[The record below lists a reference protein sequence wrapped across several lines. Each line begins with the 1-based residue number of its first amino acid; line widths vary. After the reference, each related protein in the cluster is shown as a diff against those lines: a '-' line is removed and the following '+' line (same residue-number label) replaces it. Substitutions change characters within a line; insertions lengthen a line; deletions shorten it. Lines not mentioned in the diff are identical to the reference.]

1 MKMGQTT
8 GEENSS
14 DKSIENNKQHNQK
27 EKSSESEKQ
36 RQSLLP
42 SASCSTARQARE
54 YIPRSGIKKYNN
66 ALGNLIPIRLQTQ
79 QKEDAP
85 ADKAGLF
92 SYVYI
97 TWMTHYLWKAYKKGL
112 TIKDLPSISV
122 YDSCEYNA
130 LRLDVL
136 WQQEL
141 SKNGPNAASF
151 STVAWRFVRT
161 RVYISCILLASS
173 LIFGFISPT
182 ILMRKILEH
191 MESPEENF
199 WDGIKWVVLLALCDS
214 LRAFFFTWTWNMNY
228 KTGLRLKSAC
238 TTLLYKK
245 IIRLNSL
252 GDKNTGEVINLFC
265 NDSQRL
271 FDVIIYGPMII
282 SGPIVISCG
291 VIYILWLF
299 NPISLLGM
307 VAFLSFY
314 PCQFLISRATGY
326 FRKKSIDIT
335 DSRVRLMSEILESI
349 KLIKMYAW
357 EKYFSQK
364 LLAIRKKEERW
375 LHKTAYFQSLS
386 ISLTPAIPVI
396 SAIITFLTHVASGNG
411 LTAAQAFPMTT
422 LFGNLLRLAFTSLR
436 DTMRYFIAALLSLRR
451 FKVFPFVSV
460 LNAQIRTSFMF
471 LQVALV
477 NITTAKITFGR
488 IKSVLL
494 LDEGNCQAS
503 KPIVR
508 SQAVAIANG
517 TFVCDSVKLQTDK
530 PISSKKKKTPLSSN
544 PTELESLNQPA
555 QEAKYVEV
563 LSDVHFGAPK
573 GKLVGICG
581 HVGSGKSSLLLAAL
595 GQLRMTKGHILREGS
610 CAYVSQQAWV
620 MNGTFKENI
629 LFGEEFDAKRYYH
642 TITIC
647 NLKDD
652 LNMLPGGDETE
663 IGERGVNLSGG
674 QRQRVALAR
683 AYYAN
688 RDIYF
693 LDDPLSA
700 VDAYVGSYIFEKL
713 IIEALR
719 NKSILF
725 VTHHIQFLKR
735 CDEIYMMAKGK
746 IVEHGTHEELMRLDR
761 EYASMVKS
769 GIVAAEDNLLT
780 GKSAGTTQGSILN
793 DDDNSDSQKAVT
805 EFGSKENH
813 TKEKLYKGKT
823 LTVEEKAEK
832 GAVKSYT
839 YHIYIQATGG
849 YVVAILVF
857 LTFFLNVGSSAFSTW
872 WLAVWIKAG
881 GGNTTIPESNKIIYS
896 ENINA
901 NPDFLYYQNIYAA
914 CIGGILLTS
923 LIRGFVI
930 MFATIKASTT
940 LHNMFFYKLIGA
952 PLKFFETT
960 PSGRIQNVFSRDMD
974 EIDNYLPISIEN
986 MVQNIFTCSFAI
998 FFICGVLPWFFF
1010 PLLIFGGLFF
1020 FVSKLF
1026 RVGMRDLKR
1035 MENVSRSPVLSF
1047 VTTTIQGLNTIH
1059 AFQKEK
1065 NFVHKFEELFNTNNL
1080 CQYLCQAA
1088 MRWSAVRL
1096 DSLVIASSFITALL
1110 VICLKNELSPA
1121 FAGLAMAY
1129 STQMTGVFQYTV
1141 RLMSETEMRFISVE
1155 RISYYLKTLQREGAS
1170 KTADVKPAD
1179 NWPSHGKIEF
1189 KSVQMRYR
1197 EELPLVLVGVSFSIK
1212 AGEKIGIVGRTG
1224 SGKSSLAV
1232 ALFRLVEICE
1242 GIIKIDGINIS
1253 KLELDVLRSKLSII
1267 PQDPILFSGTIRS
1280 NLDPFQQHTDSDI
1293 WNTLEKT
1300 RMKDKVSLM
1309 TGNLDASVGFGGN
1322 NLSVGERQLLC
1333 LSRALLHSTKILLLD
1348 EATAAVDPET
1358 EAAVQNTLQNEFA
1371 DCTILTIAHRLQTV
1385 VASDRILV
1393 MSNGLKIANIIP
1405 IMMLGRKQSL
1415 KGEPVLADYGPEES
1429 LNESADIEWVNKLWV
1444 RRLMR
1449 FCALVSLA
1457 SVCLNTPK
1465 TFDKIPSLQYVTFIC
1480 DLLVTFLFTAEMI
1493 AKMYIRGILKRDKSY
1508 LKDHWCQFDA
1518 SMVIFLWLSVI
1529 LQMFEMLGFLV
1540 KFSYA
1545 SIMRAPRPLIMIRFL
1560 RVFLKFSM
1568 PKNRIN
1574 QIFKRSS
1581 QQIYNVTLFFLFF
1594 MSLYGFLGVQFF
1606 GELKNHCV
1614 LNTTDPSYIT
1624 INSLAIPD
1632 TFCSTDP
1639 ESGYQCPE
1647 GMICMKLELTKYIIG
1662 FNGFDEFATS
1672 IFTVYQA
1679 ASQEGWVFIMYRA
1692 IDSLP
1697 AWRAVLYFSTMIFFL
1712 AWLVKNVFIAVITE
1726 TFNEIR
1732 VQFQQM
1738 WGVRGQISN
1747 SSASQILTGDDN
1759 GWKLVTLDENKH
1771 GSLASPY
1778 CHAILRS
1785 PHFRMVVMC
1794 AILANGITTATMSF
1808 KHDEQPR
1815 HTYYGN
1821 YYYAEIAFTI
1831 FLDLETLFKI
1841 WCLGFRSYF
1850 KHSIHKFELLLAVG
1864 TTIHILPFCY
1874 LSGFTYFQVLRVV
1887 RLIKA
1892 SPMLEDFVYKIFGP
1906 GKKLGS
1912 LIIFTMCLLVIS
1924 SSISMQLFCFLC
1936 DFTKFET
1943 FPEAFMSMFQ
1953 ILTQEAWVD
1962 VMDETMLRT
1971 HETMA
1976 PFVAVYF
1983 ILYHL
1988 FVTLIVLSLFVAVI
2002 LDNLELDEDI
2012 KKLKQ
2017 LKFREQSAEIKE
2029 SLPFRLRIF
2038 EKFPDSPQMTCL
2050 HKVPS
2055 DFNLPKV
2062 RESFMR
2068 QFVLEVE
2075 DEENEGAKRTN
2086 ETFDSKMLYR
2096 KQRPVKILNNPPKV
2110 RSVVTNLK
2118 KAAVIY
2124 IINDSNN
2131 QRLLLGDSAMIPV
2144 PGKGLLKPQGTV
2156 SSAKQLRID
2165 QKKSIRRSV
2174 RSGSIKLKQ
2183 TYEHLMEN
2191 GDIGGINRVSSS
2203 RSRPHDLDIK
2213 LLQAKRQQAEMRRNQ
2228 REDDL
2233 RENHPFFDTPLF
2245 VVPRESKFRK
2255 ICQLLVYARYDAR
2268 LKDPLTGKER
2278 KVQYK
2283 SLHNFLGLV
2292 TYLDWVMICATTLSC
2307 ISMMFETP
2315 RYRVMEVPAL
2325 QIAEYGF
2332 VIFMSIELALKIL
2345 ADGLF
2350 FTPKA
2355 YIKDV
2360 ASVLDVF
2367 IYIVSLVFL
2376 CWMPKSV
2383 PPNSG
2388 AQLLMILRC
2397 VRPLRIFTLVPHMRK
2412 VVYELCRGFKEILLV
2427 STLLILLM
2435 FVFASYG
2442 VQLYG
2447 GRLARCNDPT
2457 ILKREDCVGVFMRRV
2472 FVTKMKLRPGKDE
2485 SYPSILVP
2493 RVWAN
2498 PKRFNF
2504 DNIGDAMMALFE
2516 VLSFKGW
2523 LDVRDVLIK
2532 ALGPVH
2538 AIYIH
2543 IYIFLGCM
2551 IGLTLFVG
2559 VVIAN
2564 YSENKGTALLTV
2576 DQRRWCDLKKR
2587 LKIAQ
2592 PLHLPPRP
2600 DGKKFRAFIY
2610 DITQNIYFK
2619 RFIAVMVITNSALLC
2634 VSWRIEESH
2643 TEPLAT
2649 FSMILTLVFL
2659 VEVIMKNIAFTPR
2672 GYWQSRRNR
2681 YDLLVTV
2688 VGVIWIVV
2696 HCTMKND
2703 LSYVIGFMVVILRFF
2718 TITGKHTTLKML
2730 MLTVGVSV
2738 CKSFFIIF
2746 GMFLL
2751 VFFYALAG
2759 TIIFGTVKY
2768 GEGIGRRAN
2777 FGSPV
2782 TGVAM
2787 LFRIVTGEDWNKIM
2801 HDCMIQPPYCT
2812 PADNYWE
2819 TDCGNFHASLI
2830 YFCTF
2835 YVIITYI
2842 VLNLLV
2848 AIIMENFSLFY
2859 SNEED
2864 ALLSYADIRNFQNTW
2879 NVVDDHQKGV
2889 IPVKKVKY
2897 ILRLLKGRLETDP
2910 QKDRLL
2916 FKYMCYE
2923 LERLHNGEDVTFHDV
2938 INMLS
2943 YRSVD
2948 IRKALQLEELLARE
2962 EFEYIIEE
2970 EVAKQTIR
2978 TWLQGCLKKIRAKQQ
2993 NSLIAGLRATNNALP
3008 PPQDHIEEKGKEVS
3022 VDREEETETKDVEVS
3037 KHRAKKPVVLPRSD
3051 SIGSA
3056 SGRKYLAPTL
3066 SDPASVRSDKDKI
3079 AVAKK
3084 RNSRPPTMV
3093 KNNLPHLTE
3102 NTEQSRQ
3109 QRETLNSKAPA
3120 PKVSSV
3126 MLEVRE
3132 WWKEQLA
3139 YSSESSEDEV

>member
-1 MKMGQTT
+1 MGQNTESNY
-8 GEENSS
+8 GNN
-14 DKSIENNKQHNQK
+14 DKRIESNVQHKHNERSLEPEQ
-27 EKSSESEKQ
+27 Q
-36 RQSLLP
+36 HSLLP
-42 SASCSTARQARE
+42 KASGSTAKQVRE
-54 YIPRSGIKKYNN
+54 YIPRSGMKKYNN
-66 ALGNLIPIRLQTQ
+66 ALSNLIPIRYQN
-79 QKEDAP
+79 QKKENS
-85 ADKAGLF
+85 ADNAGLF

-97 TWMTHYLWKAYKKGL
+97 TWMTPYLWKAYKKGL
-112 TIKDLPSISV
+112 TVKDLPDISV

-141 SKNGPNAASF
+141 SQNGPNAASF
-151 STVAWRFVRT
+151 STVAWKFVRT
-161 RVYISCILLASS
+161 RVCMSCFLLTCS
-173 LIFGFISPT
+173 LIFGFLSPT

-191 MESPEENF
+191 IESPEEDF
-199 WDGIKWVVLLALCDS
+199 WDGIKWVFLLTICDS

-238 TTLLYKK
+238 TALLYKK

-252 GDKNTGEVINLFC
+252 GNKSTGEIINLFC

-291 VIYILWLF
+291 IIYILWLF
-299 NPISLLGM
+299 NPIALVGM
-307 VAFLSFY
+307 IAFLSFY
-314 PCQFLISRATGY
+314 PCQYFISRATGY
-326 FRKKSIDIT
+326 FRSKSVNVT
-335 DSRVRLMSEILESI
+335 DTRVRLMSEILECI

-357 EKYFSQK
+357 EKYFGQK
-364 LLAIRKKEERW
+364 LLAIRKKEESW

-396 SAIITFLTHVASGNG
+396 SAIITFLAHIASGSG

-422 LFGNLLRLAFTSLR
+422 LFGNLLRLALTSLK
-436 DTMRYFIAALLSLRR
+436 DTTRYFISALIALRR

-471 LQVALV
+471 LQVALL
-477 NITTAKITFGR
+477 NIAAVKITFGR
-488 IKSVLL
+488 IKVVLL
-494 LDEGNCQAS
+494 LDESSCQAS

-517 TFVCDSVKLQTDK
+517 TFVCDSMTLQTDAS
-530 PISSKKKKTPLSSN
+530 IDSKKKKKSLPITDN
-544 PTELESLNQPA
+544 PPELENLNQST

-563 LSDVHFGAPK
+563 LIDVHFGAPK

-595 GQLRMTKGHILREGS
+595 GQLRITKGHILREGT
-610 CAYVSQQAWV
+610 CAYVSQQAWIV
-620 MNGTFKENI
+620 NGTFKENI

-647 NLKDD
+647 NLKED
-652 LNMLPGGDETE
+652 LNMLPGGDDTE

-674 QRQRVALAR
+674 QKQRVALAR

-713 IIEALR
+713 ILEALR
-719 NKSILF
+719 NKSVLF
-725 VTHHIQFLKR
+725 VTHNIQFLKH
-735 CDEIYMMAKGK
+735 CDEIYMMNAGK
-746 IVEHGTHEELMRLDR
+746 IVEHGTHEDLVRLDR
-761 EYASMVKS
+761 EYASMVKNNT
-769 GIVAAEDNLLT
+769 IATEDNLSAV
-780 GKSAGTTQGSILN
+780 KSTKVTQRNTN
-793 DDDNSDSQKAVT
+793 DLEVQKKSVH
-805 EFGSKENH
+805 KENYG
-813 TKEKLYKGKT
+813 KEKLYKGT
-823 LTVEEKAEK
+823 LTMAEK
-832 GAVKSYT
+832 SETGSVKSYT
-839 YHIYIQATGG
+839 YHTYVQATGG
-849 YVVAILVF
+849 YLIAILVF
-857 LTFFLNVGSSAFSTW
+857 FTFFLNVGSSAFSTW

-881 GGNTTIPESNKIIYS
+881 GGNVTIPGTNDTVYS
-896 ENINA
+896 EDINA
-901 NPDFLYYQNIYAA
+901 NPDFPFYRDIYGA
-914 CIGGILLTS
+914 CIIGILLTS
-923 LIRGFVI
+923 FLRGLVI

-940 LHNMFFYKLIGA
+940 LHNTFLHKIISS
-952 PLKFFETT
+952 PLSFFETT
-960 PSGRIQNVFSRDMD
+960 PSGRIQNVFSRDID

-998 FFICGVLPWFFF
+998 FFICGILPWFSI
-1010 PLLIFGGLFF
+1010 PLLLFGILFF
-1020 FVSKLF
+1020 FVGKLF
-1026 RVGMRDLKR
+1026 RIGMRDLKR
-1035 MENVSRSPVLSF
+1035 MESVSRSPVLSF
-1047 VTTTIQGLNTIH
+1047 VTTTIQGLSTIH

-1065 NFVHKFEELFNTNNL
+1065 NFLYRFEELFNTNNV

-1088 MRWSAVRL
+1088 MRWSAIRL
-1096 DSLVIASSFITALL
+1096 DSLVIAASCIIALFVISF
-1110 VICLKNELSPA
+1110 KNEISPA

-1129 STQMTGVFQYTV
+1129 ATQMTGVFQYTV
-1141 RLMSETEMRFISVE
+1141 RLMSETEVRFISVE
-1155 RISYYLKTLQREGAS
+1155 RISYYLKTLQKEGANR
-1170 KTADVKPAD
+1170 TVALKPAD
-1179 NWPSHGKIEF
+1179 DWPSRGKIEF
-1189 KSVQMRYR
+1189 KAVQMRYR
-1197 EELPLVLVGVSFSIK
+1197 EELPLILLDVSFTIK

-1224 SGKSSLAV
+1224 SGKSSLVV

-1242 GIIKIDGINIS
+1242 GVIKIDGIDIS
-1253 KLELDVLRSKLSII
+1253 KLELDILRNKLSII

-1280 NLDPFQQHTDSDI
+1280 NLDPFQHHADHDI
-1293 WNTLEKT
+1293 WNVLEKT
-1300 RMKDKVSLM
+1300 QMKEKVSLM
-1309 TGNLDASVGFGGN
+1309 PGNLDASVGFGGN

-1333 LSRALLHSTKILLLD
+1333 LARALLHSTKILILD

-1358 EAAVQNTLQNEFA
+1358 EATVQNTLQNEFA
-1371 DCTILTIAHRLQTV
+1371 DCTVLTIAHRLQTV
-1385 VASDRILV
+1385 VACNRILV
-1393 MSNGLKIANIIP
+1393 MNEGKIVEFGLTIANIIP

-1449 FCALVSLA
+1449 LCALVSLA

-1465 TFDKIPSLQYVTFIC
+1465 TFEKVPSLQYVTFIC
-1480 DLLVTFLFTAEMI
+1480 DLIVTFLFTAEMI
-1493 AKMYIRGILKRDKSY
+1493 AKMHIRGILKRDKSY
-1508 LKDHWCQFDA
+1508 LKDHWCQFDGF
-1518 SMVIFLWLSVI
+1518 MVIFLWLSVI
-1529 LQMFEMLGFLV
+1529 LQMFEMLGFI

-1545 SIMRAPRPLIMIRFL
+1545 SIARSPRPLIMIRFL

-1568 PKNRIN
+1568 PRARIN

-1594 MSLYGFLGVQFF
+1594 MSLYGLLGVQFF

-1614 LNTTDPSYIT
+1614 LNTTEPNYIT

-1647 GMICMKLELTKYIIG
+1647 GMVCMKLELTKYIIG

-1738 WGVRGQISN
+1738 WGVRGHISN

-1771 GSLASPY
+1771 GGLASPL
-1778 CHAILRS
+1778 CHTILKS
-1785 PHFRMVVMC
+1785 PHFRSVIMC

-1808 KHDEQPR
+1808 KHDDKPR
-1815 HTYYGN
+1815 QTYYDN
-1821 YYYAEIAFTI
+1821 YYWAEIVFTI
-1831 FLDLETLFKI
+1831 LLDLETLFKI

-1850 KHSIHKFELLLAVG
+1850 KHSIHKFELLLAIG
-1864 TTIHILPFCY
+1864 TTLHIIPFLY
-1874 LSGFTYFQVLRVV
+1874 LSGFTFFQVLRIV

-1953 ILTQEAWVD
+1953 IFTQEAWVD

-1971 HETMA
+1971 HEGIA
-1976 PFVAVYF
+1976 PFIAVYF

-2075 DEENEGAKRTN
+2075 DEENEGVKRIN
-2086 ETFDSKMLYR
+2086 ETFDSKIVYR

-2118 KAAVIY
+2118 KASVIY

-2156 SSAKQLRID
+2156 SGTKQLRID
-2165 QKKSIRRSV
+2165 PKKSIRRSV

-2203 RSRPHDLDIK
+2203 SRRPHDLDIK

-2245 VVPRESKFRK
+2245 AVPRESKFRK
-2255 ICQLLVYARYDAR
+2255 YCQLFVYARYDAR

-2292 TYLDWVMICATTLSC
+2292 TYLDWVMIFITTLSC

-2315 RYRVMEVPAL
+2315 RKRVMETPAL
-2325 QIAEYGF
+2325 QITEYCF
-2332 VIFMSIELALKIL
+2332 VICMSIELALKIL

-2367 IYIVSLVFL
+2367 IYIVSLIFL

-2427 STLLILLM
+2427 STLLFLLM
-2435 FVFASYG
+2435 FMFASYG

-2457 ILKREDCVGVFMRRV
+2457 ILKREECVGVFMRRV
-2472 FVTKMKLRPGKDE
+2472 FVTKMKLRPGENE

-2532 ALGPVH
+2532 ALGPAH

-2543 IYIFLGCM
+2543 VYIFLGCM

-2619 RFIAVMVITNSALLC
+2619 RFIAVMVLVNSALLC
-2634 VSWRIEESH
+2634 VSWRLEEEH
-2643 TEPLAT
+2643 TEALAMVST
-2649 FSMILTLVFL
+2649 ILTLVFL

-2688 VGVIWIVV
+2688 VGVIWIII
-2696 HCTMKND
+2696 HCTMQND

-2777 FGSPV
+2777 FESPV

-2879 NVVDDHQKGV
+2879 NVVDNHQKGV
-2889 IPVKKVKY
+2889 IPVKRVKF

-2978 TWLQGCLKKIRAKQQ
+2978 TWLQGCLKKIRAKQ
-2993 NSLIAGLRATNNALP
+2993 NSLIAGLRATNNAAV
-3008 PPQDHIEEKGKEVS
+3008 PPQDIEKGKEEKGKEVS
-3022 VDREEETETKDVEVS
+3022 VDREEETEIKDVEAP
-3037 KHRAKKPVVLPRSD
+3037 KYRAKKPIVLPRSD

-3066 SDPASVRSDKDKI
+3066 SDPASVRSEKDKI
-3079 AVAKK
+3079 AASKK
-3084 RNSRPPTMV
+3084 RNSRPPAMV
-3093 KNNLPHLTE
+3093 KNNLHHLTE

-3109 QRETLNSKAPA
+3109 AREALNNKATA

-3139 YSSESSEDEV
+3139 YSSESSEDEL

>member
-1 MKMGQTT
+1 MGQDTESNN
-8 GEENSS
+8 GDN
-14 DKSIENNKQHNQK
+14 DKWIESNVQHKRNERSLEPEQ
-27 EKSSESEKQ
+27 Q
-36 RQSLLP
+36 HSLLP
-42 SASCSTARQARE
+42 KASGSTAKQVRE
-54 YIPRSGIKKYNN
+54 YIPRSGMKKYNN
-66 ALGNLIPIRLQTQ
+66 ALSNLIPIRYQN
-79 QKEDAP
+79 QKKENSP
-85 ADKAGLF
+85 ADNAGLF

-97 TWMTHYLWKAYKKGL
+97 TWMTPYLWKAYKKGL
-112 TIKDLPSISV
+112 TVKDLPDISV

-141 SKNGPNAASF
+141 SQNGPNAASF
-151 STVAWRFVRT
+151 STVAWKFVRT
-161 RVYISCILLASS
+161 RVCMSCFLLTCS
-173 LIFGFISPT
+173 LIFGFLSPT

-191 MESPEENF
+191 VESPEEDF
-199 WDGIKWVVLLALCDS
+199 WDGIKWVFLLTVCDS

-238 TTLLYKK
+238 TALLYKK

-252 GDKNTGEVINLFC
+252 GNKSTGEIINLFC

-291 VIYILWLF
+291 IIYILWLF
-299 NPISLLGM
+299 NPIALVGM
-307 VAFLSFY
+307 IAFLSFY
-314 PCQFLISRATGY
+314 PCQYFISRATGY
-326 FRKKSIDIT
+326 FRSKSVNVT
-335 DSRVRLMSEILESI
+335 DTRVRLMSEILECI

-357 EKYFSQK
+357 EKYFGQK
-364 LLAIRKKEERW
+364 LLAIRKKEESW

-396 SAIITFLTHVASGNG
+396 SAIITFLAHIASGSG

-422 LFGNLLRLAFTSLR
+422 LFGNLLRLALTSLK
-436 DTMRYFIAALLSLRR
+436 DTTRYFISALIALRR

-477 NITTAKITFGR
+477 NITAVKITFGR

-494 LDEGNCQAS
+494 LDESSCQAS

-517 TFVCDSVKLQTDK
+517 TFVCDSMTLQTDAL
-530 PISSKKKKTPLSSN
+530 IDSKKKKKSLPVTDSP
-544 PTELESLNQPA
+544 PELENLNQLM

-563 LSDVHFGAPK
+563 LTDVHFGAPK

-595 GQLRMTKGHILREGS
+595 GQLKITKGHILREGT
-610 CAYVSQQAWV
+610 CAYVSQQAWIV
-620 MNGTFKENI
+620 NGTFKENI

-647 NLKDD
+647 NLKED
-652 LNMLPGGDETE
+652 LNMLPGGDDTE
-663 IGERGVNLSGG
+663 IGERGINLSGG
-674 QRQRVALAR
+674 QKQRVALAR

-700 VDAYVGSYIFEKL
+700 VDAY
-713 IIEALR
+713 
-719 NKSILF
+719 
-725 VTHHIQFLKR
+725 FLKR
-735 CDEIYMMAKGK
+735 CDEIYMMNAGK
-746 IVEHGTHEELMRLDR
+746 IVEHGTHEDLLRLDR
-761 EYASMVKS
+761 EYASMVKNS
-769 GIVAAEDNLLT
+769 TIATEDNLSAVKSMKVTQKSINDLEVQK
-780 GKSAGTTQGSILN
+780 KSAH
-793 DDDNSDSQKAVT
+793 
-805 EFGSKENH
+805 KENYG
-813 TKEKLYKGKT
+813 KEKLYKGT
-823 LTVEEKAEK
+823 LTMAEK
-832 GAVKSYT
+832 SESGSVKSYT
-839 YHIYIQATGG
+839 YHTYIQATGG
-849 YVVAILVF
+849 YLIAILVF
-857 LTFFLNVGSSAFSTW
+857 FTFFLNVDVVSILFNFQNVTMPGT
-872 WLAVWIKAG
+872 
-881 GGNTTIPESNKIIYS
+881 NDTIYS
-896 ENINA
+896 EDINA
-901 NPDFLYYQNIYAA
+901 NPDFSFYRDIYGA
-914 CIGGILLTS
+914 CIIGILLTS
-923 LIRGFVI
+923 FLRGLVI

-940 LHNMFFYKLIGA
+940 LHNTFLHKIISS
-952 PLKFFETT
+952 PLSFFETT
-960 PSGRIQNVFSRDMD
+960 PSGRIQNVFSRDID

-998 FFICGVLPWFFF
+998 FFICGILPWFSI
-1010 PLLIFGGLFF
+1010 PLLLFGVLFF
-1020 FVSKLF
+1020 FVGKLF
-1026 RVGMRDLKR
+1026 RIGMRDLKR
-1035 MENVSRSPVLSF
+1035 MESVSRSPVLSF
-1047 VTTTIQGLNTIH
+1047 VTTTIQGLSTIH

-1065 NFVHKFEELFNTNNL
+1065 NFLYRFEELFNTNNL

-1088 MRWSAVRL
+1088 MRWSAIRL
-1096 DSLVIASSFITALL
+1096 DSLVIASSCIIALF
-1110 VICLKNELSPA
+1110 VISFKNEISPA

-1129 STQMTGVFQYTV
+1129 ATQMTGVFQYTV
-1141 RLMSETEMRFISVE
+1141 RLMSETEVRFISVE
-1155 RISYYLKTLQREGAS
+1155 RISYYLKTLQKEGAS
-1170 KTADVKPAD
+1170 RTVALKPAD
-1179 NWPSHGKIEF
+1179 DWPSRGKIEF
-1189 KSVQMRYR
+1189 KAVQMRYR
-1197 EELPLVLVGVSFSIK
+1197 EELPLILLDVSFTIK
-1212 AGEKIGIVGRTG
+1212 PGEKIGNGIVGRTG
-1224 SGKSSLAV
+1224 SGKSSLVV

-1242 GIIKIDGINIS
+1242 GSIKIDGIDIS
-1253 KLELDVLRSKLSII
+1253 KLELDILRNKLSII
-1267 PQDPILFSGTIRS
+1267 PQDPVLFSGTVRS
-1280 NLDPFQQHTDSDI
+1280 NLDPFQHHADHDI
-1293 WNTLEKT
+1293 WNALEKT
-1300 RMKDKVSLM
+1300 QMKEKVSLM
-1309 TGNLDASVGFGGN
+1309 SGNLDASVGFGGN
-1322 NLSVGERQLLC
+1322 NLSIGERQLLC
-1333 LSRALLHSTKILLLD
+1333 LARALLHSTKILILD

-1358 EAAVQNTLQNEFA
+1358 EATVQNTLQNEFA
-1371 DCTILTIAHRLQTV
+1371 DCTVLTIAHRLQTV
-1385 VASDRILV
+1385 VACNRILV
-1393 MSNGLKIANIIP
+1393 MSEGKIVEFGLIIANIIP

-1449 FCALVSLA
+1449 LCALVSLA

-1465 TFDKIPSLQYVTFIC
+1465 TFEKVPSLQYVTFIC
-1480 DLLVTFLFTAEMI
+1480 DLIITFLFTAEMI
-1493 AKMYIRGILKRDKSY
+1493 AKMHIRGILKRDKSY
-1508 LKDHWCQFDA
+1508 LKDHWCQFDGF
-1518 SMVIFLWLSVI
+1518 MVIFLWLSVI
-1529 LQMFEMLGFLV
+1529 LQMFEMLGFI

-1545 SIMRAPRPLIMIRFL
+1545 SIARSPRPLIMIRFL

-1568 PKNRIN
+1568 PRARIN

-1594 MSLYGFLGVQFF
+1594 MSLYGLLGVQFF

-1614 LNTTDPSYIT
+1614 LNTTEPNYIT

-1647 GMICMKLELTKYIIG
+1647 GMVCMKLELTKYIIG

-1738 WGVRGQISN
+1738 WGVRGHISN

-1771 GSLASPY
+1771 GGLASPL
-1778 CHAILRS
+1778 CHTILKS
-1785 PHFRMVVMC
+1785 PHFRSVIMC

-1808 KHDEQPR
+1808 KHDDKPR
-1815 HTYYGN
+1815 QTYYDN
-1821 YYYAEIAFTI
+1821 YYWAEIVFTI
-1831 FLDLETLFKI
+1831 LLDLETLFKI

-1850 KHSIHKFELLLAVG
+1850 KHSIHKFELLLAIG
-1864 TTIHILPFCY
+1864 TTLHIIPFLY
-1874 LSGFTYFQVLRVV
+1874 LSGFTFFQVLRIV

-1953 ILTQEAWVD
+1953 IFTQEAWVD

-1971 HETMA
+1971 HEGIA
-1976 PFVAVYF
+1976 PFIAVYF

-2075 DEENEGAKRTN
+2075 DEENEGVKRIN
-2086 ETFDSKMLYR
+2086 ETFDSKIVYR

-2118 KAAVIY
+2118 KASVIY
-2124 IINDSNN
+2124 IIKKRTSKTA
-2131 QRLLLGDSAMIPV
+2131 GH
-2144 PGKGLLKPQGTV
+2144 
-2156 SSAKQLRID
+2156 LRRYFMFLHLFIYVFYWHN
-2165 QKKSIRRSV
+2165 KNRSIRRSV

-2203 RSRPHDLDIK
+2203 SRRPHDLDIK

-2245 VVPRESKFRK
+2245 AVPRESKFRK
-2255 ICQLLVYARYDAR
+2255 YCQLFVYARYDAR

-2292 TYLDWVMICATTLSC
+2292 TYLDWVMIFITTLSC

-2315 RYRVMEVPAL
+2315 RKRVMETPAL
-2325 QIAEYGF
+2325 QITEYCF
-2332 VIFMSIELALKIL
+2332 VICMSIELALKIL

-2367 IYIVSLVFL
+2367 IYIVSLIFL

-2427 STLLILLM
+2427 STLLFLLM
-2435 FVFASYG
+2435 FMFASYG

-2457 ILKREDCVGVFMRRV
+2457 ILKREECVGVFMRRV
-2472 FVTKMKLRPGKDE
+2472 FVTKMKLRPGENE

-2532 ALGPVH
+2532 ALGPAH

-2543 IYIFLGCM
+2543 VYIFLGCM

-2619 RFIAVMVITNSALLC
+2619 RFIAVMVLVNSALLC
-2634 VSWRIEESH
+2634 VSWRLEEEH
-2643 TEPLAT
+2643 TEALAMVST
-2649 FSMILTLVFL
+2649 ILTLVFL

-2688 VGVIWIVV
+2688 VGVIWIII
-2696 HCTMKND
+2696 HCTMQLR
-2703 LSYVIGFMVVILRFF
+2703 LSLVVHSHIIMFYCFIANPCYIRNNTIFKKQILRNN
-2718 TITGKHTTLKML
+2718 
-2730 MLTVGVSV
+2730 
-2738 CKSFFIIF
+2738 
-2746 GMFLL
+2746 
-2751 VFFYALAG
+2751 
-2759 TIIFGTVKY
+2759 
-2768 GEGIGRRAN
+2768 N
-2777 FGSPV
+2777 F
-2782 TGVAM
+2782 
-2787 LFRIVTGEDWNKIM
+2787 
-2801 HDCMIQPPYCT
+2801 
-2812 PADNYWE
+2812 
-2819 TDCGNFHASLI
+2819 
-2830 YFCTF
+2830 
-2835 YVIITYI
+2835 
-2842 VLNLLV
+2842 
-2848 AIIMENFSLFY
+2848 FSLQK
-2859 SNEED
+2859 
-2864 ALLSYADIRNFQNTW
+2864 QN
-2879 NVVDDHQKGV
+2879 N
-2889 IPVKKVKY
+2889 
-2897 ILRLLKGRLETDP
+2897 
-2910 QKDRLL
+2910 
-2916 FKYMCYE
+2916 
-2923 LERLHNGEDVTFHDV
+2923 
-2938 INMLS
+2938 
-2943 YRSVD
+2943 
-2948 IRKALQLEELLARE
+2948 
-2962 EFEYIIEE
+2962 
-2970 EVAKQTIR
+2970 
-2978 TWLQGCLKKIRAKQQ
+2978 
-2993 NSLIAGLRATNNALP
+2993 LIAGLRATNNTAV
-3008 PPQDHIEEKGKEVS
+3008 PPQDIEKGKEEKGKEVS
-3022 VDREEETETKDVEVS
+3022 VDREEETEIKDVEAP
-3037 KHRAKKPVVLPRSD
+3037 KYRAKKPMVLPRSD

-3066 SDPASVRSDKDKI
+3066 SDPASVRSEKDKI
-3079 AVAKK
+3079 AVSKK
-3084 RNSRPPTMV
+3084 RNSRPPGKLAQNYFGLFFVAMV
-3093 KNNLPHLTE
+3093 KNNLHHLTE

-3109 QRETLNSKAPA
+3109 AREALNNKATA

-3139 YSSESSEDEV
+3139 YSSESSEDEL